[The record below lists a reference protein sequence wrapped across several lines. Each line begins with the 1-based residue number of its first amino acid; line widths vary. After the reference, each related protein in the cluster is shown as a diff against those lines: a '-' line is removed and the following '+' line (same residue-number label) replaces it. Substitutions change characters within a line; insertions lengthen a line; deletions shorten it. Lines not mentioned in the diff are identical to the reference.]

1 MRIDGELRENECDEE
16 RGWLRWIKG
25 MVEMVVRI
33 VFAIG
38 RKKVGAGWGT
48 RGKTGFSNKS
58 EACKKRCP
66 GRAEA
71 PLL

>member
-1 MRIDGELRENECDEE
+1 MERMAEVDCGKRQDG
-16 RGWLRWIKG
+16 
-25 MVEMVVRI
+25 VVRI